1 MQNLLHR
8 IDERPFLT
16 DGGLETTL
24 IFLDGID
31 LPHFASIAMLRT
43 ADGRAHLKRYF
54 ERYIAIARD
63 AGAGF
68 ILEAATWRAGPDWAE
83 PLGLE
88 LAELDALNRDA
99 IALLHELRAE
109 HQGEALPILI
119 SGCIGPRG
127 DGYVADRTMLADEA
141 EAYHG
146 HQVAVIAEAGVDL
159 ITALTM
165 TNVPEAIGI
174 AKAAQRAGLP
184 VAISFTLETDGR
196 LPTGD
201 ALKDA
206 IEAVDAAT
214 AGAPAYYMINCAHP
228 SHFEAVL
235 ADAGEWVNRI
245 QGLRANASCLSH
257 AELDEATELDPGDPA
272 ELARNYAELK
282 ALLPALRVF
291 GGCCG
296 TDDRHVAAIADTCAA
311 HADRR

>member
-54 ERYIAIARD
+54 ERYIAIARG

-88 LAELDALNRDA
+88 LAELDALNSDA

-146 HQVAVIAEAGVDL
+146 HQVAVIAGAGVDL

-245 QGLRANASCLSH
+245 RGLRANASCLSH

-272 ELARNYAELK
+272 ELARHYAELN

>member
-1 MQNLLHR
+1 MHDLLHR

-24 IFLDGID
+24 IFLDGIE

-43 ADGRAHLKRYF
+43 VDSRDHLKRYF
-54 ERYIAIARD
+54 ERYIAIARN

-88 LAELDALNRDA
+88 IGELDDLNRDA
-99 IALLHELRAE
+99 VAMLHELRAE
-109 HQGEALPILI
+109 NQSEALPILI
-119 SGCIGPRG
+119 SGCMGPRG
-127 DGYVADRTMLADEA
+127 DGYIAGRTMLAEEA
-141 EAYHG
+141 EDYHG
-146 HQVAVIAEAGVDL
+146 HQIAVFAAAGVDL

-174 AKAAQRAGLP
+174 AKAARRAGLL
-184 VAISFTLETDGR
+184 VVISFTLETDGR

-201 ALKDA
+201 TLKDA

-214 AGAPAYYMINCAHP
+214 GRAPAYYMINCAHP
-228 SHFEAVL
+228 SHFATILV
-235 ADAGEWVNRI
+235 DAGEWIKRVR
-245 QGLRANASCLSH
+245 GLRANASCLSH
-257 AELDEATELDPGDPA
+257 AELDETTELDPGDPA
-272 ELARNYAELK
+272 ELAQSYAELK
-282 ALLPALRVF
+282 GLLPGLCVF

-296 TDDRHVAAIADTCAA
+296 TDDRHVAAIADTCATRA
-311 HADRR
+311 E